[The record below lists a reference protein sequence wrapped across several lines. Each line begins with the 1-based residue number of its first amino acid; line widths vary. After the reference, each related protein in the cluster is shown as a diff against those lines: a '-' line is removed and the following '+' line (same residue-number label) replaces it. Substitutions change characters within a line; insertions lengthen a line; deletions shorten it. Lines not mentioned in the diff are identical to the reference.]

1 MTYKFLANFSLVLII
16 IYLISLSFRLLT
28 GSGLLDRWGS
38 PVGGDFVCYWL
49 ASKLAATGEA
59 AALYNSPRLGAAATA
74 FFGVPLS
81 YPWPYPPTFLLLI
94 LPLSQLPYLVSLA
107 AWLLPALGGYLWL
120 VHRFAPSPL
129 TVWLTLAFGGTF
141 QNLAHGQN
149 GFLSAVLLGAGLL
162 LVDSS
167 PVAGGLVLGLLTYK
181 PHLAVLIFVAL
192 MAGRR
197 WRAWL
202 AAVAAALSL
211 ALASALVLGLEVW
224 PAFIKS
230 IPLTMKQLA
239 SGILPLENLVTAAG
253 AVMLL
258 GGSLSLALALQGVV
272 MLGAAWAV
280 VRVWSRGASL
290 AMRGSVLGLGTLLF
304 SPHVFV
310 YDLTLLALP
319 LAWLSWEGF
328 RKGWLAKEQF
338 LLTGCWALPLVAP
351 VLAKLTRVQLAPAA
365 LALLLLLALK
375 REKNPG
381 PKAES

>member
-1 MTYKFLANFSLVLII
+1 
-16 IYLISLSFRLLT
+16 
-28 GSGLLDRWGS
+28 
-38 PVGGDFVCYWL
+38 
-49 ASKLAATGEA
+49 
-59 AALYNSPRLGAAATA
+59 
-74 FFGVPLS
+74 
-81 YPWPYPPTFLLLI
+81 
-94 LPLSQLPYLVSLA
+94 
-107 AWLLPALGGYLWL
+107 
-120 VHRFAPSPL
+120 
-129 TVWLTLAFGGTF
+129 LTLAFGGTF

-253 AVMLL
+253 AVLLL

-290 AMRGSVLGLGTLLF
+290 MEIYVNASNRRTGRWSGCGLGGPPWPCGAQSWGWAPCFFPPTF
-304 SPHVFV
+304 SF
-310 YDLTLLALP
+310 T
-319 LAWLSWEGF
+319 
-328 RKGWLAKEQF
+328 
-338 LLTGCWALPLVAP
+338 T
-351 VLAKLTRVQLAPAA
+351 
-365 LALLLLLALK
+365 
-375 REKNPG
+375 
-381 PKAES
+381 